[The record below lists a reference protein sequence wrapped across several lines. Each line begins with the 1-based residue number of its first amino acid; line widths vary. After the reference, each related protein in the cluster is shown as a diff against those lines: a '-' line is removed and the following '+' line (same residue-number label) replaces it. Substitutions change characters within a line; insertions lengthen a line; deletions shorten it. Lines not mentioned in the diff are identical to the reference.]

1 MVPLVP
7 NHLYISSIDE
17 VFMSFPVD
25 PMKARYWPEVFGE
38 AGSITTTLSGA
49 EITTY
54 SNFDDYIVQI
64 VTLATNPETVDHSA
78 IRVNSDSG
86 TNLVNSVSDARYY
99 MDRYEE
105 LKVTGEE
112 TLGLFGYYP
121 PGGAGSKILRYRYGI
136 RVTKPTVYEKLLLG
150 IDLTDIEEGLNAKFS
165 IAKGILA
172 GTLSGQPVQQ
182 FTKIYEVAKMFT
194 STAGDNPTI
203 GPEIHPLP
211 GQKAVLLGIAIEE
224 HATESEV
231 FINVTR
237 DNEQVMRMD
246 AYGFLNAVDAT
257 YNAQLN
263 YGIPLYVV
271 ANDNLRVWI
280 ENTVNITDFKA
291 RFVYGLSPLT
301 VIEKIR
307 WGLTL
312 SDKESA
318 IAIEYDLAD
327 SVLAGVA

>member
-1 MVPLVP
+1 
-7 NHLYISSIDE
+7 
-17 VFMSFPVD
+17 MSFPVD

-49 EITTY
+49 EIATY
-54 SNFDDYIVQI
+54 SNFDDYIVQL
-64 VTLATNPETVDHSA
+64 VTLATSPETTDHSA
-78 IRVNSDSG
+78 IRVNGDSG
-86 TNLVNSVSDARYY
+86 TNLVNSASEARYY

-121 PGGAGSKILRYRYGI
+121 SGVGGNTLQYRYGV

-150 IDLTDIEEGLNAKFS
+150 MALTDVEEGLNAKFS
-165 IAKGILA
+165 IEKGILA

-182 FTKIYEVAKMFT
+182 FTKIYEVAKRFT

-224 HATESEV
+224 HTPASEV

-237 DNEQVMRMD
+237 DGEQVMRMD
-246 AYGFLNAVDAT
+246 AFGFLNTVGT
-257 YNAQLN
+257 YDAQLN
-263 YGIPLYVV
+263 YEIPLYVV
-271 ANDNLRVWI
+271 ANDNLRVWV
-280 ENTVNITDFKA
+280 ENTVGITGFKA
-291 RFVYGLSPLT
+291 RFRYGIAPLT
-301 VIEKIR
+301 IIEKIR

-312 SDKESA
+312 SDDENA
-318 IAIEYDLAD
+318 IAIEYDLVDA
-327 SVLAGVA
+327 VLAGVT